1 MTTWPAT
8 VIVRKNGFRDGK
20 RFETSPRQ
28 AFSSSLQLDFCTV
41 WFLLCQTFVQRKRA
55 CTLTSARDSNQLLD
69 PVIVRSDIIIC
80 DWPRGVVIVFRL
92 KLVRRKARCNASPE
106 DTLSSS
112 GPNTPP
118 FNGFV
123 PGPTVRIFALISE
136 KVRCL

>member
-1 MTTWPAT
+1 MTAWPAA
-8 VIVRKNGFRDGK
+8 VILRKNGLRDGK

-55 CTLTSARDSNQLLD
+55 CTLTRARDSNQLLD

-80 DWPRGVVIVFRL
+80 NWPRGVVIVFRL

-106 DTLSSS
+106 ETLSSY
-112 GPNTPP
+112 GPNTHP
-118 FNGFV
+118 FERFV
-123 PGPTVRIFALISE
+123 AVPTVRFVALINE